1 VQQQQ
6 QNPSISGGSKMEEVS
21 MDSTTFY
28 INANELLDYLHR
40 FTLNSKTIMLQWNP
54 TPSFLPSQKA

>member
-1 VQQQQ
+1 
-6 QNPSISGGSKMEEVS
+6 MEEVS

-54 TPSFLPSQKA
+54 TPSFLPSQKARV